1 MPEDHRAGA
10 ARVATSQ
17 NIRIQFVTAEDV
29 ASADVTAEGATSA
42 GG

>member
-1 MPEDHRAGA
+1 M
-10 ARVATSQ
+10 SQ

-29 ASADVTAEGATSA
+29 ESAEVTAEGATSA